1 MMTLQK
7 ISGKETENECLPDF
21 LVGGKE
27 MAAAAC
33 TCTNTSSKHLPEDAT
48 LVITIIII
56 ATSIFCIIRLV
67 TTNLG
72 VTLKQPL

>member
-1 MMTLQK
+1 MILQK

-27 MAAAAC
+27 MAVAAC
-33 TCTNTSSKHLPEDAT
+33 TCTNTSSKHLPEDAI

>member
-1 MMTLQK
+1 MTLQK

-27 MAAAAC
+27 MAVAAC
-33 TCTNTSSKHLPEDAT
+33 TCTNTSSKHLPEDAS

>member
-1 MMTLQK
+1 MTLQK

-27 MAAAAC
+27 MAVVAAC
-33 TCTNTSSKHLPEDAT
+33 TCTNTSSKHLPEGAT

>member
-1 MMTLQK
+1 
-7 ISGKETENECLPDF
+7 
-21 LVGGKE
+21 
-27 MAAAAC
+27 MAVAAC
-33 TCTNTSSKHLPEDAT
+33 TCTNTSKKHLPEDAT

>member
-1 MMTLQK
+1 MILQK

-27 MAAAAC
+27 MAVAAC

-48 LVITIIII
+48 LVITIIMI
-56 ATSIFCIIRLV
+56 ATSIACIIRLV

>member
-1 MMTLQK
+1 MILQK

-27 MAAAAC
+27 MAVAAC

>member
-1 MMTLQK
+1 MILQK

-27 MAAAAC
+27 MAVAAC
-33 TCTNTSSKHLPEDAT
+33 TCTNTSSKHLPEGAT

-56 ATSIFCIIRLV
+56 ATSIFSIIRLV

>member
-1 MMTLQK
+1 MTLQK

-27 MAAAAC
+27 MAVAAC
-33 TCTNTSSKHLPEDAT
+33 TCTNTSTKHLPEDAT

>member
-1 MMTLQK
+1 
-7 ISGKETENECLPDF
+7 
-21 LVGGKE
+21 
-27 MAAAAC
+27 MAVAAC
-33 TCTNTSSKHLPEDAT
+33 TCTNTSMKHLPEDAT

>member
-1 MMTLQK
+1 MTLHK

-27 MAAAAC
+27 MAVAAC
-33 TCTNTSSKHLPEDAT
+33 TCTNTSSKHLPEAAT

>member
-1 MMTLQK
+1 M
-7 ISGKETENECLPDF
+7 SGKETENECLPDF

-27 MAAAAC
+27 MAVAAC

-56 ATSIFCIIRLV
+56 TSIACIIRLV
-67 TTNLG
+67 TT
-72 VTLKQPL
+72 T

>member
-1 MMTLQK
+1 MTLQK
-7 ISGKETENECLPDF
+7 MSGKETENECLPDF

-27 MAAAAC
+27 MAVAAC

-56 ATSIFCIIRLV
+56 TSSACIIRLV
-67 TTNLG
+67 TT
-72 VTLKQPL
+72 T

>member
-1 MMTLQK
+1 MT
-7 ISGKETENECLPDF
+7 GKETENECLPDF

-27 MAAAAC
+27 MAVAAC

-56 ATSIFCIIRLV
+56 TSIACIIRLV
-67 TTNLG
+67 TT
-72 VTLKQPL
+72 T

>member
-1 MMTLQK
+1 MPARLS
-7 ISGKETENECLPDF
+7 SGWERDGL
-21 LVGGKE
+21 
-27 MAAAAC
+27 AAC
-33 TCTNTSSKHLPEDAT
+33 TCTNTSSKHLPEEAT
-48 LVITIIII
+48 LVITITII

>member
-1 MMTLQK
+1 MTLQK

-27 MAAAAC
+27 MAEAAC

>member
-1 MMTLQK
+1 
-7 ISGKETENECLPDF
+7 
-21 LVGGKE
+21 
-27 MAAAAC
+27 MAVAAC

-48 LVITIIII
+48 LVITIIIIII

>member
-1 MMTLQK
+1 MTLQK

-27 MAAAAC
+27 MAVVAAC

-48 LVITIIII
+48 LVITIII